1 VRALWHH
8 AKGDRAGEARELAAS
23 GDMAESANILA
34 AGTDPAAAA
43 ALFENAGEHK
53 RAADA
58 YHEAGDLVAAARNF
72 ESAYDYENAIDC
84 YRDLGD
90 WEKVMYLLETT
101 GDYFAAAQ
109 AAAAANQPDRAI
121 SNYQQ
126 VDSRHPHYGEV
137 CREMAGLLAARGH
150 SDLAIEKFNEALEI
164 GGDEALPL
172 ETLLGFGQILEENG
186 RGAEALD
193 VYERIRRRDLN
204 YSNISTRIEGL
215 RDDAT
220 RLAGA
225 TTAPQASAS
234 PAAPEEARYEMIEE
248 LGRGGMGVVYRARDK
263 HLGRIIAMKFLPD
276 NLQQHP
282 TAVKLFLREARA
294 TAALN
299 HPNIVTMYDA
309 AQQEGRYFISMECLE
324 GVGLDEVLK
333 KRGPLPAK
341 LLAQLGMQVC
351 AGLDYAHR
359 NRIVH
364 RDIKPS
370 NLFVTKDRVLK
381 IMDFGLAKAVEEV
394 RRNSTVIGGTPN
406 FMAPEQ
412 ASGEPVDAR
421 TDLYSLG
428 ATLFQLVTGTV
439 PFEEGDV
446 AYHHRHTAPPDARE
460 RLATVPPELAELLL
474 KMMAKAPTERVQ
486 SAAEVGARLKQIFE
500 AN

>member
-1 VRALWHH
+1 
-8 AKGDRAGEARELAAS
+8 
-23 GDMAESANILA
+23 
-34 AGTDPAAAA
+34 
-43 ALFENAGEHK
+43 
-53 RAADA
+53 
-58 YHEAGDLVAAARNF
+58 
-72 ESAYDYENAIDC
+72 
-84 YRDLGD
+84 
-90 WEKVMYLLETT
+90 
-101 GDYFAAAQ
+101 
-109 AAAAANQPDRAI
+109 
-121 SNYQQ
+121 
-126 VDSRHPHYGEV
+126 
-137 CREMAGLLAARGH
+137 
-150 SDLAIEKFNEALEI
+150 
-164 GGDEALPL
+164 
-172 ETLLGFGQILEENG
+172 
-186 RGAEALD
+186 
-193 VYERIRRRDLN
+193 
-204 YSNISTRIEGL
+204 
-215 RDDAT
+215 
-220 RLAGA
+220 
-225 TTAPQASAS
+225 
-234 PAAPEEARYEMIEE
+234 
-248 LGRGGMGVVYRARDK
+248 MGVVYKARDK
-263 HLGRIIAMKFLPD
+263 HLGRMIAMKFLPD

-370 NLFVTKDRVLK
+370 NLFVTKERVLK
-381 IMDFGLAKAVEEV
+381 IMDFGLAKAIEEV

-460 RLATVPPELAELLL
+460 RLATVPAELAELLL

-486 SAAEVGARLKQIFE
+486 SAAEVGARLKPIFE